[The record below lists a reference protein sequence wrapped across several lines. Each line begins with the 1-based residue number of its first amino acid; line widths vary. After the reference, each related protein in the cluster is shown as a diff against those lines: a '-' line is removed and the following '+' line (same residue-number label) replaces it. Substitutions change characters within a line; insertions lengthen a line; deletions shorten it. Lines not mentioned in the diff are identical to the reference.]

1 MRFLFYVQDVQ
12 RVLTVFKI
20 AARLADRGEEV
31 VFMFTQKGIRHLV
44 DRGLM
49 KNLSYAE
56 SINCLESEA
65 SGLDIKGEVVMLD
78 YLGLVELIEGCPRI
92 VSWA

>member
-31 VFMFTQKGIRHLV
+31 VFMFTQKGIR
-44 DRGLM
+44 
-49 KNLSYAE
+49 
-56 SINCLESEA
+56 
-65 SGLDIKGEVVMLD
+65 
-78 YLGLVELIEGCPRI
+78 
-92 VSWA
+92 